1 MTTLLIGMIVAGLFM
16 ALVAVAACVVSGNV
30 SDHERRIEALRAL
43 GWAEWSSANCDYA
56 ASDDAGGNEADN
68 G

>member
-1 MTTLLIGMIVAGLFM
+1 MTALLIVLAVAGLFM
-16 ALVAVAACVVSGNV
+16 AFVAVSACIVSGNI

-56 ASDDAGGNEADN
+56 ASDDADGNEADN